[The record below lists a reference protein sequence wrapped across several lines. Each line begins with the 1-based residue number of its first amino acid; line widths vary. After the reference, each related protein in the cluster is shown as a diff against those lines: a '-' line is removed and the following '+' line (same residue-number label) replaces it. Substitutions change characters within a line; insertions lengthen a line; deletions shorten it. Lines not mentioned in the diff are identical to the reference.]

1 MSTYGSRRAHLAS
14 HVVLIAACLVTLL
27 PLFWVARTSLVSKI
41 AAYTIP
47 PDWTAP
53 LSLESYRTVIFER
66 RFAGYFANSLIISL
80 VSASLAVTIGAFVSY
95 GLVRTRRRTGGLKL
109 AILSG
114 QLFPRI
120 VLIIPLYVLV
130 RSLGGLDTYWVFVV
144 GYLAFLLPAAVAVL
158 LPYLD
163 SVPVELE
170 EAAMIDGAS
179 RPTVLRRIVLPL
191 AMPGVSAGWMFAFV
205 LGWNEFL
212 FPLFLGGRTTRTL
225 TVGISAFVT
234 QRGVDIGPTAAATMI
249 AVLPALAIGL
259 LARRSLVEGI
269 TSGGVRG

>member
-1 MSTYGSRRAHLAS
+1 MKASFRTHLIS
-14 HVVLIAACLVTLL
+14 HILLVAACVATLL
-27 PLFWVARTSLVSKI
+27 PLLWVARTSLVSKI

-47 PDWTAP
+47 PDWSAA
-53 LSLESYRTVIFER
+53 LSLESYKTVFVER
-66 RFAGYFANSLIISL
+66 RFAGYFLNSLVISF
-80 VSASLAVTIGAFVSY
+80 VSATLAVLIGAFVSY
-95 GLVRTRRRTGGLKL
+95 GLVRTRRRTGSLKL
-109 AILSG
+109 AVLSG

-130 RSLGGLDTYWVFVV
+130 RTIGGLDTYWVFVV

-163 SVPVELE
+163 SVPLELE

-179 RPTVLRRIVLPL
+179 RATVLRRIVLPL
-191 AMPGVSAGWMFAFV
+191 ALPGVSAAWMFAFV

-212 FPLFLGGRTTRTL
+212 FPLFLGGRNTRTL

-249 AVLPALAIGL
+249 AILPALAIGMI
-259 LARRSLVEGI
+259 ARRSLIQGI